1 MRMDNFRLVD
11 QVVKPLLKQNG
22 LKPYDIRVSQF
33 QVRYTLDPSG
43 ARTDCGKDFMF
54 KAMEECARSIDNAL
68 GKEGLKVLTND
79 SEESPWI
86 TIYDSPVG
94 VESGS

>member
-1 MRMDNFRLVD
+1 MT
-11 QVVKPLLKQNG
+11 G
-22 LKPYDIRVSQF
+22 
-33 QVRYTLDPSG
+33 
-43 ARTDCGKDFMF
+43 
-54 KAMEECARSIDNAL
+54 ARSIDNAL